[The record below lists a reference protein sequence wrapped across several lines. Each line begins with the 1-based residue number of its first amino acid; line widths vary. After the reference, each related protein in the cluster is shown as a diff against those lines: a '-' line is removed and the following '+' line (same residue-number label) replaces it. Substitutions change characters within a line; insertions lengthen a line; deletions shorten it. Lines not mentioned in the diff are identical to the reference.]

1 MADEI
6 RARAVVEGRV
16 QMVFFRYSTRE
27 EAQKLGVTGW
37 VMNRS
42 DGAVELVAE
51 GPKEAV
57 DALIEWAHTGPPNA
71 RVTNVTVTVE
81 TRTGEFESFDM
92 KY

>member
-16 QMVFFRYSTRE
+16 QMVFFRYSTCQQ
-27 EAQKLGVTGW
+27 AQKLGVTGW
-37 VMNRS
+37 VMNRP

-51 GPKEAV
+51 GAKQAV
-57 DALIEWAHTGPPNA
+57 DALIEWCHTGPPNA
-71 RVTNVTVTVE
+71 QVANVTVTVE
-81 TRTGEFESFDM
+81 TCTGEFESFNT

>member
-1 MADEI
+1 MAGEI

-16 QMVFFRYSTRE
+16 QMVFFRYSTCR
-27 EAQKLGVTGW
+27 EAQKLGLTGW
-37 VMNRS
+37 VMNRP

-57 DALIEWAHTGPPNA
+57 DALIEWVHTGPPNA
-71 RVTNVTVTVE
+71 RVTNVAITVE
-81 TRTGEFESFDM
+81 DHTGEFESFDT